1 MTENFKENR
10 LNPLGVTK
18 RCLEIIGQNDHLN
31 AFVRVTGELA
41 HDKAVQSESRY
52 VDGSNLNF
60 LDGVPIAVKD
70 NFCTDGVKT
79 TCASNMLKDF
89 VPTYSA
95 TAYQRM
101 EKKGAVLL
109 GKTNM
114 DQFGMGS
121 GTVDSIF
128 GATKNPWSTSFN
140 GNEWNIAGGSSG
152 GSAVAVAIGMCYGY
166 DFFFK

>member
-1 MTENFKENR
+1 M
-10 LNPLGVTK
+10 
-18 RCLEIIGQNDHLN
+18 GQNENLN

-41 HDKAVQSESRY
+41 NKCAESSKVRY
-52 VDGSNLNF
+52 EQGTPFNL

-70 NFCTDGVKT
+70 NFCTNGVQT

-95 TAYQRM
+95 TAYEKM
-101 EKKGAVLL
+101 EKKGAVMV

-128 GATKNPWSTSFN
+128 GATKNPWSQN
-140 GNEWNIAGGSSG
+140 LEDNDWNIAGGSSG
-152 GSAVAVAIGMCYGY
+152 GSAVAVAIGMCYG
-166 DFFFK
+166 